1 MSTWQPWLIVT
12 TDTPHRIAI
21 VRGRDAY
28 RLCADLSPRDV
39 PPMRAMGGGWV
50 VNLRVG
56 LDIEALARLR
66 GHKVVIQEKVAS

>member
-1 MSTWQPWLIVT
+1 MTAWKPWLVIT

-21 VRGRDAY
+21 VRGPDAY
-28 RLCADLSPRDV
+28 KVCADLSPRDV

-56 LDIEALARLR
+56 HDIEALARLR
-66 GHKVVIQEKVAS
+66 GHNVVLQERKAA